1 MQTTHRTLTDATGA
15 VLQHDTTVAPAPASS
30 VEITQNAKGQAQVSV
45 KLYGENPD
53 EVASQALALY
63 RKLVVELATA
73 N

>member
-1 MQTTHRTLTDATGA
+1 MQTTTRTLTDALGA
-15 VLQHDTTVAPAPASS
+15 VLAHDTTIAPASS

-53 EVASQALALY
+53 EVASQALTLY
-63 RKLVVELATA
+63 RKLVAELADA